1 MTALV
6 GRHVCRIDKKG
17 RVSIPKSFREVFSTK
32 ISEDVYVYP
41 SFKYYALEACGEDFI
56 SQVVSSLNT
65 LDIFSDDQDDVAS
78 TILENSVKLKYDS
91 DGRVILPKSLLK
103 YSKID
108 TRAGFVGRGITFQIW
123 EPSAYEMHNAAV
135 FERARA
141 RGLTF
146 RLKESREEK

>member
-6 GRHVCRIDKKG
+6 GRHICRIDKKG

-41 SFKYYALEACGEDFI
+41 SFKNYALEGCGEDFI

-103 YSKID
+103 YSEID
-108 TRAGFVGRGITFQIW
+108 TRAVFVGRGITFQIR
-123 EPSAYEMHNAAV
+123 EPKAYETHNTAV

>member
-1 MTALV
+1 M
-6 GRHVCRIDKKG
+6 
-17 RVSIPKSFREVFSTK
+17 
-32 ISEDVYVYP
+32 
-41 SFKYYALEACGEDFI
+41 
-56 SQVVSSLNT
+56 
-65 LDIFSDDQDDVAS
+65 AS

-108 TRAGFVGRGITFQIW
+108 TRAVFVGRGITFQIW
-123 EPSAYEMHNAAV
+123 EPSAYETHNTAV

>member
-6 GRHVCRIDKKG
+6 GRHICRIDKKG

-32 ISEDVYVYP
+32 ISEDVYVDP

-108 TRAGFVGRGITFQIW
+108 TRAVFVGRGITFQIW
-123 EPSAYEMHNAAV
+123 EPSAYETHNTAV

>member
-6 GRHVCRIDKKG
+6 GRHICRIDKKG
-17 RVSIPKSFREVFSTK
+17 RVSIPISFREVFSTK

-78 TILENSVKLKYDS
+78 TILENSVKLK
-91 DGRVILPKSLLK
+91 
-103 YSKID
+103 
-108 TRAGFVGRGITFQIW
+108 
-123 EPSAYEMHNAAV
+123 
-135 FERARA
+135 
-141 RGLTF
+141 
-146 RLKESREEK
+146 

>member
-6 GRHVCRIDKKG
+6 GRHICRIDKKG

-108 TRAGFVGRGITFQIW
+108 TRAVFVGRGITFQIW
-123 EPSAYEMHNAAV
+123 EPSAYETHNTAV